1 MDIESAKQQ
10 VKDTITA
17 YLSRHDNGAYRIP
30 FEMQRPIFLEG
41 PPGVGKTAIVKQA
54 AQECGIN
61 FLSYSMTHHT
71 RQSALGLPRLV
82 EREYEG
88 KTYTVSEYTM
98 SEIIAS
104 VHDSIKRTGIAQG
117 VLLLDEVNCVSETL
131 APAMLQFL
139 QFKTLGQ
146 HALPHGWIVV
156 AAGNPTEFNRA
167 ARRFDAATLDRLKR
181 IEVEPDVDAWLDYAA
196 QAGVHPAIT
205 SYLQCKPDRFYLVRP
220 DAGGTRLVTARGWED
235 LSRMLQTCEHE
246 LLSTDESLMR
256 QYLQDE
262 ETAIDFATYYNLFCE
277 YRQTLDITGI
287 LAGTVQEGEQELRDA
302 RFDKKIALTGMLYDA
317 LLVNVRDAMQ
327 LEEALRIVR
336 NDLLDCKS
344 ADRKG
349 DLESALAARIASAN
363 DGGAIALAKQKL
375 INNPQMVQATRVA
388 LLYECL
394 NAVRTHATNDS
405 AAECAFNAAKAPF
418 NAACEHQRAMA
429 QNAVA
434 QSDAAFA
441 FMDRAF
447 GRSQEAL
454 VFVARA
460 SADPAFIMLVSEWGG
475 DGYFSHSK
483 SLKFNERGLDLAR
496 KVELV
501 MHDDEGAEA
510 SANLELDEEDR

>member
-17 YLSRHDNGAYRIP
+17 YLSRHDNSAYRIP

-41 PPGVGKTAIVKQA
+41 PPGLGKTAIVKQA

-71 RQSALGLPRLV
+71 RQSALGLPHLV

-104 VHDSIKRTGIAQG
+104 VHDSIKRTGITQG

-139 QFKTLGQ
+139 QFKTFGQ

-167 ARRFDAATLDRLKR
+167 ARRFDAATLDCLKS

-246 LLSTDESLMR
+246 RLSTDEALMR
-256 QYLQDE
+256 QYLQ
-262 ETAIDFATYYNLFCE
+262 L
-277 YRQTLDITGI
+277 
-287 LAGTVQEGEQELRDA
+287 VSRDA
-302 RFDKKIALTGMLYDA
+302 HKTA
-317 LLVNVRDAMQ
+317 VRPD
-327 LEEALRIVR
+327 LRIGTRPRFYLSLSTRATPMSDTAKSTSPCPSPFPAKRMSRR
-336 NDLLDCKS
+336 NHSSCS
-344 ADRKG
+344 RWRK
-349 DLESALAARIASAN
+349 
-363 DGGAIALAKQKL
+363 
-375 INNPQMVQATRVA
+375 
-388 LLYECL
+388 
-394 NAVRTHATNDS
+394 
-405 AAECAFNAAKAPF
+405 
-418 NAACEHQRAMA
+418 
-429 QNAVA
+429 
-434 QSDAAFA
+434 
-441 FMDRAF
+441 
-447 GRSQEAL
+447 RS
-454 VFVARA
+454 
-460 SADPAFIMLVSEWGG
+460 S
-475 DGYFSHSK
+475 
-483 SLKFNERGLDLAR
+483 
-496 KVELV
+496 
-501 MHDDEGAEA
+501 
-510 SANLELDEEDR
+510 

>member
-98 SEIIAS
+98 SEIVAS

-117 VLLLDEVNCVSETL
+117 VLLLDEANCVSETL

-139 QFKTLGQ
+139 QFKTFGQ

-167 ARRFDAATLDRLKR
+167 ARHFDAATLDRLKR

-196 QAGVHPAIT
+196 QKGVHPAIT

-246 LLSTDESLMR
+246 QLSTDEALMR

-262 ETAIDFATYYNLFCE
+262 ETAIDFAAYYSLFCE
-277 YRQTLDITGI
+277 FRQTLDITGI
-287 LAGTVQEGEQELRDA
+287 RRILAVDA
-302 RFDKKIALTGMLYDA
+302 TP
-317 LLVNVRDAMQ
+317 
-327 LEEALRIVR
+327 
-336 NDLLDCKS
+336 
-344 ADRKG
+344 
-349 DLESALAARIASAN
+349 AN
-363 DGGAIALAKQKL
+363 
-375 INNPQMVQATRVA
+375 
-388 LLYECL
+388 
-394 NAVRTHATNDS
+394 
-405 AAECAFNAAKAPF
+405 
-418 NAACEHQRAMA
+418 
-429 QNAVA
+429 
-434 QSDAAFA
+434 
-441 FMDRAF
+441 
-447 GRSQEAL
+447 
-454 VFVARA
+454 
-460 SADPAFIMLVSEWGG
+460 
-475 DGYFSHSK
+475 
-483 SLKFNERGLDLAR
+483 
-496 KVELV
+496 
-501 MHDDEGAEA
+501 
-510 SANLELDEEDR
+510 

>member
-1 MDIESAKQQ
+1 MDIQTAKQQ

-17 YLSRHDNGAYRIP
+17 YLSRHENGAYRIP
-30 FEMQRPIFLEG
+30 FEMQRPVFLEG
-41 PPGVGKTAIVKQA
+41 PPGVGKTAIVRQV

-61 FLSYSMTHHT
+61 YLSYSMTHHT

-82 EREYEG
+82 EREYNG

-104 VHDSIKRTGIAQG
+104 VYECIKRTGISEG

-139 QFKTLGQ
+139 QFKTFGQ

-181 IEVEPDVDAWLDYAA
+181 IEVKPDVNAWLDYAA
-196 QAGVHPAIT
+196 QAGVHPAVT
-205 SYLQCKPDRFYLVRP
+205 SYLQCKPDHFYLVRP
-220 DAGGTRLVTARGWED
+220 DVGGTRLVTARGWED
-235 LSRMLQTCEHE
+235 LSRMLQTYEHE
-246 LLSTDESLMR
+246 HLTSDRALIQ

-262 ETAIDFATYYNLFCE
+262 STAIDFATYYSLFCE
-277 YRQTLDITGI
+277 YRKALDITGI
-287 LAGTVQEGEQELRDA
+287 LAGNVQEGESELQNA
-302 RFDKKIALTGMLYDA
+302 RFDKRIALTGMLYDA
-317 LLVNVRDAMQ
+317 LLINIRNAMQ
-327 LEEALRIVR
+327 LEEALRITR
-336 NDLLDCKS
+336 DDLLVCKNEQ
-344 ADRKG
+344 AEDNFDVVLAGR
-349 DLESALAARIASAN
+349 LESITENGAAT
-363 DGGAIALAKQKL
+363 LAKQKL
-375 INNPQMVQATRVA
+375 TCNPQMVQATRVT
-388 LLYECL
+388 LLRECL
-394 NAVRTHATNDS
+394 NAARTY
-405 AAECAFNAAKAPF
+405 AASNSVAASIFDAAKAPF
-418 NAACEHQRAMA
+418 NAACKEQRTMA
-429 QNAVA
+429 QAAVK

-441 FMDRAF
+441 FIDRVF

-460 SADPAFIMLVSEWGG
+460 SADPAFIKLVSEWGG
-475 DGYFSHSK
+475 NGYFSHSK

-501 MHDDEGAEA
+501 INETDSAKA
-510 SANLELDEEDR
+510 SANLDLED

>member
-41 PPGVGKTAIVKQA
+41 PPGLGKTAVVKQA

-139 QFKTLGQ
+139 QFKTFGQ

-246 LLSTDESLMR
+246 RLSTDESLMR

-277 YRQTLDITGI
+277 YRQTLDIAGI
-287 LAGTVQEGEQELRDA
+287 LAGTVQEGEQEDRA
-302 RFDKKIALTGMLYDA
+302 HGH
-317 LLVNVRDAMQ
+317 
-327 LEEALRIVR
+327 ALRR
-336 NDLLDCKS
+336 
-344 ADRKG
+344 
-349 DLESALAARIASAN
+349 AA
-363 DGGAIALAKQKL
+363 G
-375 INNPQMVQATRVA
+375 
-388 LLYECL
+388 
-394 NAVRTHATNDS
+394 
-405 AAECAFNAAKAPF
+405 
-418 NAACEHQRAMA
+418 QRAGCY
-429 QNAVA
+429 
-434 QSDAAFA
+434 AA
-441 FMDRAF
+441 
-447 GRSQEAL
+447 
-454 VFVARA
+454 
-460 SADPAFIMLVSEWGG
+460 
-475 DGYFSHSK
+475 
-483 SLKFNERGLDLAR
+483 
-496 KVELV
+496 
-501 MHDDEGAEA
+501 
-510 SANLELDEEDR
+510 